1 MSLRA
6 NILSRVCSHRRHLRL
21 ENLRTL
27 MLADNCMNR
36 IQLSTDDDGFSAA
49 SNDSAD
55 ELDDWVFIIINI
67 RLFHLHVKPCMYISI
82 GYRRYSFG
90 TFKIKINIS

>member
-1 MSLRA
+1 MDFKFIGRRMSLRA
-6 NILSRVCSHRRHLRL
+6 SILNRVCSHRHHLRL

-36 IQLSTDDDGFSAA
+36 IQLSTDDDGFSIV

-55 ELDDWVFIIINI
+55 ELDDWVFIT
-67 RLFHLHVKPCMYISI
+67 YIYYI
-82 GYRRYSFG
+82 LR
-90 TFKIKINIS
+90 TL

>member
-6 NILSRVCSHRRHLRL
+6 SILNRVCSHRRHLRL

-36 IQLSTDDDGFSAA
+36 IQLSTDDDGFSVV
-49 SNDSAD
+49 SYDSAD
-55 ELDDWVFIIINI
+55 ELDDWVLLLFINYFNLII
-67 RLFHLHVKPCMYISI
+67 VYIFFCRTQ
-82 GYRRYSFG
+82 YQ
-90 TFKIKINIS
+90 

>member
-6 NILSRVCSHRRHLRL
+6 SILNHVCSHRRHLRL

-27 MLADNCMNR
+27 ILADNCMNR

-55 ELDDWVFIIINI
+55 ELDDWVFKLIIFVNT
-67 RLFHLHVKPCMYISI
+67 LLLLTSNVCL
-82 GYRRYSFG
+82 YRIQEVYCWD
-90 TFKIKINIS
+90 I

>member
-1 MSLRA
+1 
-6 NILSRVCSHRRHLRL
+6 
-21 ENLRTL
+21 

-55 ELDDWVFIIINI
+55 ELDDWVITIYYSFFLQNI
-67 RLFHLHVKPCMYISI
+67 KPCYNTYIAI
-82 GYRRYSFG
+82 GYRRYSFES
-90 TFKIKINIS
+90 FKIKINFSQLKHVGFK

>member
-6 NILSRVCSHRRHLRL
+6 NILNRVCSHRRHLRL

-36 IQLSTDDDGFSAA
+36 IQLSTDDDGISA
-49 SNDSAD
+49 SGNDSAD
-55 ELDDWVFIIINI
+55 ELDDWVLILIFTIY
-67 RLFHLHVKPCMYISI
+67 V
-82 GYRRYSFG
+82 
-90 TFKIKINIS
+90 

>member
-6 NILSRVCSHRRHLRL
+6 NILNRVCSHRRHLRL

-36 IQLSTDDDGFSAA
+36 IQLTTDDDGFSTA

-55 ELDDWVFIIINI
+55 ELDDWVFILLFFANI
-67 RLFHLHVKPCMYISI
+67 
-82 GYRRYSFG
+82 
-90 TFKIKINIS
+90 

>member
-6 NILSRVCSHRRHLRL
+6 SILNRVCSHRRHLRL

-27 MLADNCMNR
+27 MLADNCMIR
-36 IQLSTDDDGFSAA
+36 IQLSTDDDGLFSA

-55 ELDDWVFIIINI
+55 ELDDWVLMFHFIN
-67 RLFHLHVKPCMYISI
+67 
-82 GYRRYSFG
+82 
-90 TFKIKINIS
+90 T

>member
-6 NILSRVCSHRRHLRL
+6 NILNRVCSHRRHLRL

-36 IQLSTDDDGFSAA
+36 IQLSTDDDGFSAV

-55 ELDDWVFIIINI
+55 ELDDWVFIIVFSPDILNTYYY
-67 RLFHLHVKPCMYISI
+67 MYLVI
-82 GYRRYSFG
+82 GNRRSSFG
-90 TFKIKINIS
+90 TFKIKINFS

>member
-6 NILSRVCSHRRHLRL
+6 SILNRVCSHRRHLRL

-36 IQLSTDDDGFSAA
+36 IQLSTDDYGFSSV

-55 ELDDWVFIIINI
+55 ELDDWVCTMCAYYLVI
-67 RLFHLHVKPCMYISI
+67 
-82 GYRRYSFG
+82 YSY
-90 TFKIKINIS
+90 

>member
-6 NILSRVCSHRRHLRL
+6 SILNHVCSHRRHLRL

-27 MLADNCMNR
+27 MLADNCMIR
-36 IQLSTDDDGFSAA
+36 IQLSTDDDGLSFA

-55 ELDDWVFIIINI
+55 ELDDWVLMFHFINTKFIYIIFE
-67 RLFHLHVKPCMYISI
+67 L
-82 GYRRYSFG
+82 
-90 TFKIKINIS
+90 

>member
-1 MSLRA
+1 MFINFIVYLGRRMSLRA
-6 NILSRVCSHRRHLRL
+6 SILNRVCSHRRHLRL

-36 IQLSTDDDGFSAA
+36 IQLTTDDDGLSTA

-55 ELDDWVFIIINI
+55 ELDDWV
-67 RLFHLHVKPCMYISI
+67 
-82 GYRRYSFG
+82 
-90 TFKIKINIS
+90 

>member
-6 NILSRVCSHRRHLRL
+6 NILNRVCSHRRHLRL

-36 IQLSTDDDGFSAA
+36 IQLSTDDDGFSTV

-55 ELDDWVFIIINI
+55 ELDDWVFIIVFSPDI
-67 RLFHLHVKPCMYISI
+67 LSMY
-82 GYRRYSFG
+82 YYV
-90 TFKIKINIS
+90 

>member
-6 NILSRVCSHRRHLRL
+6 NILNRVCSHRRHLRL

-36 IQLSTDDDGFSAA
+36 IQLSTDDDGFSAV

-55 ELDDWVFIIINI
+55 ELDDWVFKIV
-67 RLFHLHVKPCMYISI
+67 FFAYILTNTI
-82 GYRRYSFG
+82 C
-90 TFKIKINIS
+90 TLI

>member
-6 NILSRVCSHRRHLRL
+6 NILNRVCSHRRHLRL

-55 ELDDWVFIIINI
+55 ELDDWVFVIIIFVNI
-67 RLFHLHVKPCMYISI
+67 LLLLISNI
-82 GYRRYSFG
+82 YLYR
-90 TFKIKINIS
+90 I

>member
-1 MSLRA
+1 MVNTKLNKHRYNYSFNLLYVGRRMSLRA
-6 NILSRVCSHRRHLRL
+6 SILNRVCSHRRHLRL

-36 IQLSTDDDGFSAA
+36 IQLSTDDDGFSSV

-55 ELDDWVFIIINI
+55 ELDDWVLKLII
-67 RLFHLHVKPCMYISI
+67 FCQHY
-82 GYRRYSFG
+82 YY
-90 TFKIKINIS
+90 